1 MILLVVIFILMM
13 QTLWVYID
21 ELVGKGLD
29 FKIIAEFLFWG
40 SCTILPLALPLATL
54 LASMMTIGNMG
65 ENNELIALKAAGVSV
80 SRVMAP
86 VMIASV
92 FISIGTYFAI
102 NELVPVAYN
111 QIYTLRDDIKRT
123 KNEIKIPD
131 GVFYDGVE
139 GYVLRV
145 ENTNP
150 KGVMNGVM
158 LYDHHGKGNTRLTIA
173 DSAEIRMS
181 KDKSYLTIKMYDG
194 TNYQETNEKDGR
206 KETHQLQK
214 INFSKQ
220 EMVVTL
226 ENYAFQKSDSA
237 RFGDQVR
244 TLPMWKLKEEQ
255 VRLENE
261 RDSVKALQLMTTAAS
276 YLFTLRSQLDTAAS
290 GISHNFEDKDYLSF
304 KDDQSTSQ
312 ALERASNTARQFQ
325 SAIESYEFGAFDYT
339 VKLRWTALE
348 FLRRYGQA
356 IACFIMFFI
365 GAPLG
370 ALIRKGG
377 LGVSAIVAIL
387 FFVLYYIVDIT
398 GVKLARDGSVSAWVG
413 AFFSSILM
421 LAIGIYLTSKA
432 IHDTD
437 MSNLDS
443 IKNWWRKLK
452 STVAGFFRKTRIVYM
467 GTPEFAVA
475 PLKALLEKKYNVV
488 AVVTVA
494 DKPSGRGQK
503 VNESAVKRFAVERG
517 IPVLQPVK
525 LKDPEFLAQL
535 KALKADMFIV
545 VAFRMLPEEVWSMP
559 KLGTFNLHASL
570 LPQYRGAAPIN
581 WAVINGESRT
591 GATTFM
597 IDKQIDTG
605 GIILRQDILIGK
617 DDTAGDIHDKLMG
630 IGAEMVVQTAQGLIE
645 KNVETR
651 VQRSFIQGSEV
662 LKPAPKLT
670 RELCHIDWNDS
681 TRQIHNL
688 IRGLSPYPAA
698 FTELVKGDASPIQL
712 KIYSAEPVIPGAEG
726 MVSEDHA
733 TLGTVRGGTGAK
745 RSVASGGAERSE
757 ASEPPYPPLRGK
769 PGTIISDGKSYLWIT
784 TADGAISVKEVQLA
798 GKKRMG
804 IEAFLLGFREP
815 ETYSTTPGTSKSE
828 IAKTKVQNQ

>member
-145 ENTNP
+145 ENTNS

-255 VRLENE
+255 VRLVDE

-413 AFFSSILM
+413 AFFSSIVM

-452 STVAGFFRKTRIVYM
+452 SKVAGFFRKTRIVYM

-475 PLKALLEKKYNVV
+475 PLKELLDKKYNVV

-712 KIYSAEPVIPGAEG
+712 KIYSAEPVI
-726 MVSEDHA
+726 
-733 TLGTVRGGTGAK
+733 L
-745 RSVASGGAERSE
+745 SE
-757 ASEPPYPPLRGK
+757 AKDLTSLPSGRDGGSDASLRVAWPSLTVPPMTA

-828 IAKTKVQNQ
+828 IATT

>member
-1 MILLVVIFILMM
+1 MKRLDRFILTSFIGPFFLILFVVIFILMM

-29 FKIIAEFLFWG
+29 FRVIAEFLFWG

-54 LASMMTIGNMG
+54 LASMMTIGSMG

-80 SRVMAP
+80 ARVMAP
-86 VMIASV
+86 VMIASI
-92 FISIGTYFAI
+92 FISIGTYFVI
-102 NELVPVAYN
+102 NELVPVSYN

-131 GVFYDGVE
+131 GVFYDGVD

-145 ENTNP
+145 EKTDP
-150 KGVMNGVM
+150 DGMMNGVM

-173 DSAEIRMS
+173 DSAEIRLS

-194 TNYQETNEKDGR
+194 INYQETNEKAYRD
-206 KETHQLQK
+206 TSLQLQK

-220 EMVVTL
+220 EMVVAL

-237 RFGDQVR
+237 RFGDQVK
-244 TLPMWKLKEEQ
+244 TLPHWKLKEDKE
-255 VRLENE
+255 RLMNE
-261 RDSVKALQLMTTAAS
+261 RDSVNAMQLITTAAS
-276 YLFTLRSQLDTAAS
+276 YLFTMRNQLDTISS
-290 GISHNFEDKDYLSF
+290 GITRNFEDKNF
-304 KDDQSTSQ
+304 MVFADDN
-312 ALERASNTARQFQ
+312 ATA
-325 SAIESYEFGAFDYT
+325 SAIERATGMASQFQTNLQSYEYGAYDYT
-339 VKLRWTALE
+339 VKLRMTFLE

-387 FFVLYYIVDIT
+387 MFVLYWIVDIT
-398 GVKLARDGSVSAWVG
+398 GVKLAKDGSVSAWVG
-413 AFFSSILM
+413 AFASSVVM
-421 LAIGIYLTSKA
+421 LSIGIYLTSKA

-443 IKNWWRKLK
+443 IKNWWRRLK
-452 STVAGFFRKTRIVYM
+452 STVLGFFRKTRIVYM

-475 PLKALLEKKYNVV
+475 PLKALLDNKQKVV

-503 VNESAVKRFAVERG
+503 VNESAVKKFAVENG

-525 LKDPEFLAQL
+525 LRDPEFLAQL
-535 KALKADMFIV
+535 KALKADLFVV

-581 WAVINGESRT
+581 WAIINGESRT
-591 GATTFM
+591 GVTTFM

-617 DDTAGDIHDKLMG
+617 DETAGEIHDKLME
-630 IGAEMVVQTAQGLIE
+630 IGADMVVQTTQGLIE
-645 KNVETR
+645 RNVDTR
-651 VQRSFIQGSEV
+651 VQKSFIQGSEV

-670 RELCHIDWNDS
+670 RELCHIDWDDS
-681 TRQIHNL
+681 TKQVYNL

-698 FTELVKGDASPIQL
+698 YTELVKDGSAPIQI
-712 KIYSAEPVIPGAEG
+712 KIYSAEPVDPVILSGVLSLPK
-726 MVSEDHA
+726 D
-733 TLGTVRGGTGAK
+733 GAK
-745 RSVASGGAERSE
+745 DLVTEPSGM
-757 ASEPPYPPLRGK
+757 
-769 PGTIISDGKSYLWIT
+769 IVSDGKSYLWIT
-784 TADGAISVKEVQLA
+784 TKDGAISLKEVQLA

-804 IEAFLLGFREP
+804 IEAFLLGFRDP
-815 ETYSTTPGTSKSE
+815 GTYSTTPGTSKAE
-828 IAKTKVQNQ
+828 IDKTKVSQ